1 MSSAAEASAGMKAIA
16 VVPIHGTANAWKV
29 AEPSDPAANVQERA
43 VTLEI
48 QGNAKDGYHLVMSPA
63 GCFTADT
70 WHETVEDAKD
80 TAHRLFG
87 VPPDSWH

>member
-1 MSSAAEASAGMKAIA
+1 MRA
-16 VVPIHGTANAWKV
+16 VTVVLICGTPNAWKV
-29 AEPSDPAANVQERA
+29 AEPSDPPAPVQERE

-48 QGNAKDGYHLVMSPA
+48 IGNARDGYHLLMSPT

-80 TAHRLFG
+80 TAHRIFG
-87 VPPDSWH
+87 VPSDGWI

>member
-1 MSSAAEASAGMKAIA
+1 MKAVA
-16 VVPIHGTANAWKV
+16 VVPIRGTSNAWKV
-29 AEPSDPAANVQERA
+29 AEPFVPPAQVHERK

-48 QGNAKDGYHLVMSPA
+48 WGNPRDGYHLLMSPA

-80 TAHRLFG
+80 TAQRLFG
-87 VPPDSWH
+87 VPPEGWT